1 MLRNK
6 YYKKKKIRAVPFKS
20 ISGVVVA
27 PTIYNKLNGGD
38 FPNAPLVASRVITE
52 WYIGQPI
59 DEDLLSDDY
68 EEPNDDLII
77 ELRRSLVQYGRSGID
92 IIYLLGSFESFKAT
106 YKELRGALRVLIMV
120 GKVEIINSKV
130 RLT

>member
-1 MLRNK
+1 MLFR
-6 YYKKKKIRAVPFKS
+6 S
-20 ISGVVVA
+20 
-27 PTIYNKLNGGD
+27 
-38 FPNAPLVASRVITE
+38 
-52 WYIGQPI
+52 
-59 DEDLLSDDY
+59 
-68 EEPNDDLII
+68 I

-120 GKVEIINSKV
+120 GRVEIINNKV